1 MYRVLVFLFLCIGI
15 SYAEEPIKTA
25 EDSFNIE
32 IEAKKMLVE
41 IVDDITLDF
50 KKPNLSK
57 EEFLKKL
64 DGIVDRVFAVKYMS
78 MWALGSYASTINE
91 NQKVAFFDLVKR
103 YFLVYYGTLLINY
116 SKSYDYA
123 VGDVQKIS
131 DSEAMVPIILKAKDG
146 SGDAS
151 VSFLWKV
158 RYNSKENKLFIVD
171 CSVAGVSFLN
181 NQRAEYESVLKS
193 NDGDIDNFIQL
204 LKLKVESLDKKEG
217 VEDVKL

>member
-1 MYRVLVFLFLCIGI
+1 MYKVLVFLFLCIGI
-15 SYAEEPIKTA
+15 SYAEESVKTV
-25 EDSFNIE
+25 EDNFNIE

-50 KKPNLSK
+50 QKKDLSK

-91 NQKVAFFDLVKR
+91 NQKVLFFDLVKR
-103 YFLVYYGTLLINY
+103 YFLVYYGTLLLNY

-146 SGDAS
+146 SGDAN

-217 VEDVKL
+217 IEAVKL